1 MSCSW
6 LSAGCKDKEKG
17 CFTAILDASPGV
29 LAALTELGEDAEPS
43 VVVVTGCE

>member
-29 LAALTELGEDAEPS
+29 LAALTELGGHGMRIVFILTLLP
-43 VVVVTGCE
+43 